1 MTAPIPPEEFAALV
15 GASPEQ
21 VEQWRREGLLD
32 PQALGHF
39 DELDLV
45 RWLTIHEHEARGYGS
60 AQLAAAIKAGE
71 VRPFMGEFLFPSGR
85 TLTLDEAAERAGVDP
100 EIVRQLRTALGLSR
114 DGGIAETWLS
124 QLGAFKTMQAAG
136 LPWEAVMEGARVY
149 GDALRRLAETEVR
162 LVHVHIHERLSA
174 SGMPEGEV
182 LRQIG
187 VIEEAVVPLLDGM
200 VQGVHHEHLLQAMIE
215 DAYLHLPSSAIPTER
230 GSVETTIVFLDLEA
244 FTELTHTKG
253 DELAMETLTRLEG
266 AVRPLALEHEG
277 KLVKQIGDGLMLAF
291 RRPDDAVAFA
301 RQALD
306 AVAEDPDIPP
316 LHVGIHT
323 GPAIYRAGD
332 YIGSTVNVASRV
344 TGTSSAGEILLTDA
358 VASALT
364 EREMTEPV
372 GVRMLRGAAQPLR
385 LFRVVRRDERRDP
398 ICNAV
403 VVDPP
408 AAQLRHDG
416 EDLWF
421 CSQACLRRF
430 LDGLD
435 ESTAVA

>member
-1 MTAPIPPEEFAALV
+1 MNAPIPPEEFAALV
-15 GASPEQ
+15 DASLEQ

-32 PQALGHF
+32 PQGLGRF

-45 RWLTIHEHEARGYGS
+45 RWLAIHSHEARGYRS
-60 AQLAAAIKAGE
+60 DQLAAAIKAGE
-71 VRPFMGEFLFPSGR
+71 VHPFMGEFLFPSGR
-85 TLTLDEAAERAGVDP
+85 TLTLDEAAQRAGV
-100 EIVRQLRTALGLSR
+100 ETEMVRELRTALGLSR
-114 DGGIAETWLS
+114 DGGIAETWLA
-124 QLGAFKTMQAAG
+124 QLEAFRTMRAAG
-136 LPWEAVMEGARVY
+136 LPWEAGLEGARVY

-162 LVHVHIHERLSA
+162 LVHVHVHERLSA
-174 SGMPEGEV
+174 SGMPEDEV
-182 LRQIG
+182 LRQLG
-187 VIEEAVVPLLDGM
+187 VIEEAVVPLLDGI
-200 VQGVHHEHLLQAMIE
+200 VQAVHHEHLLHASIE
-215 DAYLHLPSSAIPTER
+215 DAYLHLPSSQIPMER
-230 GSVETTIVFLDLEA
+230 GSVEITIVFLDLES

-253 DELAMETLTRLEG
+253 DERAIEILTRLEG
-266 AVRPLALEHEG
+266 VVRPLALEHNG
-277 KLVKQIGDGLMLAF
+277 KLVKQIGDGVMLAF
-291 RRPDDAVAFA
+291 RQPDEAVAFA

-306 AVAEDPDIPP
+306 AVAADPDIPP
-316 LHVGIHT
+316 LHIGIHA

-364 EREMTEPV
+364 NATTEPV

-408 AAQLRHDG
+408 AAQLRHGG

-421 CSQACLRRF
+421 CSQTCLRQF
-430 LDGLD
+430 LDGLAED
-435 ESTAVA
+435 TAVA

>member
-1 MTAPIPPEEFAALV
+1 VTAPIPPQQFAALV
-15 GASPEQ
+15 GASLDR
-21 VEQWRREGLLD
+21 VEEWRHEGLLD
-32 PQALGHF
+32 PQRLGRF

-60 AQLAAAIKAGE
+60 TQLAAAIKSGE

-85 TLTLDEAAERAGVDP
+85 TLTLEEAAERAGVDA
-100 EIVRQLRTALGLSR
+100 EMVRQLRTAVGLSR
-114 DGGIAETWLS
+114 DAGIAETWLS
-124 QLGAFKTMQAAG
+124 QLEAFKTMQAAG
-136 LPWEAVMEGARVY
+136 LPWEAVLEGARVY

-174 SGMPEGEV
+174 SGMAEAEV

-187 VIEEAVVPLLDGM
+187 VIEEAVVPLLDGI
-200 VQGVHHEHLLQAMIE
+200 VRAVHHEHLLQAMIE
-215 DAYLHLPSSAIPTER
+215 DAYLHLPSSEIPTER
-230 GSVETTIVFLDLEA
+230 GSVETTIVFLDLES
-244 FTELTHTKG
+244 FTELTHAKG
-253 DELAMETLTRLEG
+253 DESAMETLTRLEG
-266 AVRPLALEHEG
+266 VVRPLALEHEG
-277 KLVKQIGDGLMLAF
+277 KLVKQIGDGVMLAF
-291 RRPDDAVAFA
+291 RQPDEAVAFA

-306 AVAEDPDIPP
+306 AVAADPDIPP
-316 LHVGIHT
+316 LHIGIHA

-344 TGTSSAGEILLTDA
+344 TGASSAGEILLTDA

-372 GVRMLRGAAQPLR
+372 GVRMLRGAAQPVR
-385 LFRVVRRDERRDP
+385 LFRVVRREERRDP
-398 ICNAV
+398 ICNAI

-408 AAQLRHDG
+408 TAQLRHDG

-421 CSQACLRRF
+421 CSEACLRRF
-430 LDGLD
+430 LGGLD
-435 ESTAVA
+435 EGAAVA

>member
-1 MTAPIPPEEFAALV
+1 MNAPIPPEEFAALV

-32 PQALGHF
+32 PEGLGRF

-45 RWLTIHEHEARGYGS
+45 RWLAIHSHEARGYRS
-60 AQLAAAIKAGE
+60 HQLAAAIKAGE
-71 VRPFMGEFLFPSGR
+71 VHPFMGEFLFPSGR
-85 TLTLDEAAERAGVDP
+85 TLTLAEAAERAGV
-100 EIVRQLRTALGLSR
+100 ETEMVRELRTALGLSQE
-114 DGGIAETWLS
+114 GGVAETWLA
-124 QLGAFKTMQAAG
+124 QLEAFKTMQAAG
-136 LPWEAVMEGARVY
+136 LPWEAVLEGARVY

-174 SGMPEGEV
+174 SGMPEDEV
-182 LRQIG
+182 LRQLG
-187 VIEEAVVPLLDGM
+187 VIEEAVVPLLDGI
-200 VQGVHHEHLLQAMIE
+200 VQAVHHEHLLHASIE
-215 DAYLHLPSSAIPTER
+215 DAYLHLPASEIPAER
-230 GSVETTIVFLDLEA
+230 GSVETTIVFLDLES

-253 DELAMETLTRLEG
+253 DERAVETLTRLEG
-266 AVRPLALEHEG
+266 VVRPLALENEG
-277 KLVKQIGDGLMLAF
+277 KLVKQIGDGVMLAF
-291 RRPDDAVAFA
+291 HRPDEAVAFA

-306 AVAEDPDIPP
+306 AVGAESEIPP
-316 LHVGIHT
+316 LHVGIHA
-323 GPAIYRAGD
+323 GPAIYRSGD

-358 VASALT
+358 VAAELT
-364 EREMTEPV
+364 DETTEPV
-372 GVRMLRGAAQPLR
+372 GVRMLRGAAQPVR
-385 LFRVVRRDERRDP
+385 LFRVVRRQERRDP
-398 ICNAV
+398 VCDAL

-430 LDGLD
+430 LNGLD
-435 ESTAVA
+435 EGAAVA